1 MCLRTTFDV
10 DTVVVN
16 FWLVGSFVAG
26 WARLAQ
32 VHFEHDIDFV
42 ALELR
47 RMIGLFCL
55 GQPYPKLLVFGLL
68 STDEHLAFAH
78 RNLDRQK
85 Y

>member
-10 DTVVVN
+10 DTVVVD
-16 FWLVGSFVAG
+16 FWLEGSSVAG

-68 STDEHLAFAH
+68 STDERWAFAH
-78 RNLDRQK
+78 RNLDRRK